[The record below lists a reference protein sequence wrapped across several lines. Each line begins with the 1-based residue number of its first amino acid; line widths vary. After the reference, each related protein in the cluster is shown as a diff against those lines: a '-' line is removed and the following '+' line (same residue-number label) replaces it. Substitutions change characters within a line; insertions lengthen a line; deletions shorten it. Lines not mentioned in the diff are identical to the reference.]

1 MPRVINSYQQRL
13 VVFLTFT
20 VSERER
26 ERARKRE
33 RERERE
39 KERERDREI
48 ELIPQKEVSLFLI
61 FGIPTVAPKW
71 LSIKKI

>member
-26 ERARKRE
+26 ERE
-33 RERERE
+33 RERE
-39 KERERDREI
+39 I
-48 ELIPQKEVSLFLI
+48 VLIPQKGVCLFLI
-61 FGIPTVAPKW
+61 FGIPTVAP
-71 LSIKKI
+71 

>member
-20 VSERER
+20 VSERGRAR
-26 ERARKRE
+26 ERDRERGERE

-39 KERERDREI
+39 REI
-48 ELIPQKEVSLFLI
+48 VLIPQKGVCLFLI
-61 FGIPTVAPKW
+61 FGIPTVAP
-71 LSIKKI
+71 